1 MPLLHWINDDAAR
14 RSASEVPFHL
24 LERKAVYGDPEQ
36 AKDNLIVHGDNLVA
50 LKALLPF
57 YKGKVKCIYI
67 DPPYNTGSA
76 FEHYDDNLE
85 HSQWL
90 SMMYPRLELLREF
103 LSEDGSIWVSIDDRE
118 EAFLKVILDELFGRN
133 GLIANISW
141 QRTYSMRNDSKG
153 IPSECEH
160 ILVYGKS
167 GEWTP
172 NRLPR
177 TQEMN
182 SKYSNPDNDPLG
194 DWQNTSAFAPGG
206 ATHQGMVYAIQHPF
220 TGAYLYPT
228 ADAHWRYSQE
238 DMLKY
243 MNAWCPYIL
252 KDLHDEDKRSAVCGI
267 QPDKIKSGVKGIVLE
282 KTLKESKEIAKKI
295 LETGPWPRFFFT
307 KKGLGGIRRKTYLA
321 NVPGKIASNLWLFDE
336 VGHTDE
342 AKKEN
347 LALFGQEAF
356 ATPKPERLIQRVL
369 TIATTP
375 GDLVLDSFLGSGT
388 TAAVAHKMG
397 RRYIG
402 IEMGNQAMTHCVP
415 RLEKVI
421 TGEQGGISTSV
432 NWQGGGGFS
441 FYELS
446 APVFD
451 KYGSINSEVPFK
463 TLAAYLWQSETGT
476 SGTFDKKPFLGSK
489 DGVGLYLLYNGVLGD
504 MRPEGGNVLTLK
516 LLQNLLEQ
524 YPHDGPKTIYAE
536 AMIGLDPLELR
547 AKQVTFKQ
555 IPYDIRS

>member
-14 RSASEVPFHL
+14 RAASEVPFHL

-90 SMMYPRLELLREF
+90 SMMLPRLQILREF
-103 LSEDGSIWVSIDDRE
+103 LSEDGSIWVSIDDDE
-118 EAFLKVILDELFGRN
+118 QAYMKVIMDEAFGRN
-133 GLIANISW
+133 NFINNVIW
-141 QRTYSMRNDSKG
+141 EKKYSPQNDAKWLSDG
-153 IPSECEH
+153 HDFIV
-160 ILVYGKS
+160 VYAKNKKI
-167 GEWTP
+167 WRP
-172 NRLPR
+172 NLLPR
-177 TQEMN
+177 TEKQN
-182 SKYSNPDNDPLG
+182 KAYRYNDNDGRGPYRTG
-194 DWQNTSAFAPGG
+194 DVLVKT
-206 ATHQGMVYAIQHPF
+206 
-220 TGAYLYPT
+220 
-228 ADAHWRYSQE
+228 YSE
-238 DMLKY
+238 
-243 MNAWCPYIL
+243 
-252 KDLHDEDKRSAVCGI
+252 
-267 QPDKIKSGVKGIVLE
+267 SGVFGITNPKTGKTYFPPKGSCYRFSKETAE
-282 KTLKESKEIAKKI
+282 KYLKEN
-295 LETGPWPRFFFT
+295 RFYFG
-307 KKGLGGIRRKTYLA
+307 KNGDGAPQLKRYLSEVKQGITCLT
-321 NVPGKIASNLWLFDE
+321 LWKRDD
-336 VGHTDE
+336 VDD
-342 AKKEN
+342 N
-347 LALFGQEAF
+347 QEANAEVKKLGLDF
-356 ATPKPERLIQRVL
+356 ETPKPEKLISRIL
-369 TIATTP
+369 TLASNP
-375 GDLVLDSFLGSGT
+375 GDLLLDSFLGSGT
-388 TAAVAHKMG
+388 STAVAHKMG

-402 IEMGNQAMTHCVP
+402 IEMGNHAMTHCVP

-451 KYGSINSEVPFK
+451 KYGSINPEVPFK

-476 SGTFDKKPFLGSK
+476 AGTFEKKPFLGSK
-489 DGVGLYLLYNGVLGD
+489 DGVAFYLLYNGVLGD
-504 MRPEGGNVLTLK
+504 MRPEGGNVLTPK